1 MSHVQWNIN
10 ICSSSTTSAMLS
22 HNSKSIQIG
31 VRCSRTKKCSLR
43 YQIDHFCRGFFQP
56 FNLRKFFRNPV
67 GPGRGTFSF
76 THPTSDILVRPHWS
90 LRSYRDWRSV
100 QKYVEPPQEL
110 HLEIPFERYAEIHFE
125 MLFETS
131 PDLHL
136 EMHVCNS
143 IMHANPHPQPSY
155 QASAWS

>member
-1 MSHVQWNIN
+1 M
-10 ICSSSTTSAMLS
+10 SAMLS

-76 THPTSDILVRPHWS
+76 THPTSDTLSKTILKLEKLSELEVGAKVCWTTSRVTSRNTFRKISRNTFWNTFRNISWS
-90 LRSYRDWRSV
+90 TSRNAFLQFHHARKS
-100 QKYVEPPQEL
+100 PPPNLPIKLQL
-110 HLEIPFERYAEIHFE
+110 GLIGTKSRVLI
-125 MLFETS
+125 S
-131 PDLHL
+131 
-136 EMHVCNS
+136 
-143 IMHANPHPQPSY
+143 
-155 QASAWS
+155 

>member
-1 MSHVQWNIN
+1 
-10 ICSSSTTSAMLS
+10 MLS

-43 YQIDHFCRGFFQP
+43 YQINHFCQGFFQP

-90 LRSYRDWRSV
+90 LRSYRNWRLV
-100 QKYVEPPQEL
+100 QKYAELPQEFVSRNTFRT
-110 HLEIPFERYAEIHFE
+110 ISRNTFWNTFRNISWT
-125 MLFETS
+125 TS
-131 PDLHL
+131 RNVFLQFH
-136 EMHVCNS
+136 
-143 IMHANPHPQPSY
+143 HARKSPPPNLPIKLQLGLTGM
-155 QASAWS
+155 WTICKTICMFVE